1 MSYFVLSDF
10 FTTLNHNFLSYS
22 PFSISLTPIGLTVVM
37 HFCLTLALNDREICT
52 YYLLLPD
59 LPKIRSSPNLKYH
72 LYRQK
77 TLEQASNGMA
87 SDEETE
93 ESELDASELKKEELM
108 DKDDKQIEALHT
120 IKCHV
125 IAPGVVVEGTLAIAT
140 SYLYFTADDE
150 SLALQRIDPAVSA
163 FSLLFFIYSVL

>member
-1 MSYFVLSDF
+1 M
-10 FTTLNHNFLSYS
+10 
-22 PFSISLTPIGLTVVM
+22 
-37 HFCLTLALNDREICT
+37 
-52 YYLLLPD
+52 
-59 LPKIRSSPNLKYH
+59 KYH

-77 TLEQASNGMA
+77 TLEQAANSIS

-93 ESELDASELKKEELM
+93 EGELDVNELKKEELI
-108 DKDDKQIEALHT
+108 DKEEKQIEALHT

-150 SLALQRIDPAVSA
+150 TLALQKIDPAVSA
-163 FSLLFFIYSVL
+163 CTKLTFIGIWSIFLLIALDHNSH